1 MRNRHSAVQAICVGL
16 AFMFV
21 TQANPVSAG
30 PASPKVHG
38 QSIGDWG
45 LAWWQWVLNF
55 PTASN
60 PNVQNGP
67 IDCDAGQSG
76 AVWFLAGNFGGALG
90 EANPAVRSC
99 TVKKGKALFFPLLN
113 GVFWTPEDCADEEAC
128 RTGVSVGVDAIISWT
143 CTVDGVACV
152 RSVPVVRAQSAAKPL
167 NLPEGSIA
175 VTDFGYAAGLRPI
188 AVADGYW
195 VMLDPLPSGSHTI
208 HFTAAGP
215 GFSLD
220 VSYTITVK

>member
-152 RSVPVVRAQSAAKPL
+152 VRPQLGAGQEVGPDRIRRRAVRDPVEGLVR
-167 NLPEGSIA
+167 
-175 VTDFGYAAGLRPI
+175 GLRRRRRG
-188 AVADGYW
+188 DGQRQQQ
-195 VMLDPLPSGSHTI
+195 
-208 HFTAAGP
+208 ARE
-215 GFSLD
+215 
-220 VSYTITVK
+220 K